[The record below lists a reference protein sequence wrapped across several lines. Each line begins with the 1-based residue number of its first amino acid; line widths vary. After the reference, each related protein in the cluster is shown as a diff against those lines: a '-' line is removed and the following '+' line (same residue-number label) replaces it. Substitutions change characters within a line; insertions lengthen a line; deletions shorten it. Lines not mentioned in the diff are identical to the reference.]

1 MIEEFLRDLATGS
14 PGQQALLG
22 LIKVLLLV
30 VPILTLVPGLIWW
43 ERRLLSWMQ
52 DRIGPNRTGTITIPD
67 NFPLASLRGRKIRTF
82 GLLQPIADGVK
93 LFLKEDITPAD
104 IDRKIYFIA
113 PAIALFPAFAL
124 GGTMPWAANHLPGM
138 GPGTGIYSLLT
149 PIADIEIGL
158 LYILAVSS
166 LGVYGVVLAGYAS
179 NNKYS
184 LMGGLRAS
192 AQLIS
197 YELAMGVSL
206 ACVVLATGSLKLTAL
221 VAAQEQPLWGA
232 VEGVQNWFFFTPF
245 GFVSAVIFLIAMVAE
260 TNRAPF
266 DLPEAENELIAGYH
280 TEYSS
285 MKFAV
290 FFMGEYAAMF
300 VFGGVF
306 ATVFLGGY
314 NLLPVNWAA
323 CAESIPSMAG
333 FFDFMGKLNY
343 YGAPAW
349 FLLKCFAGITFYI
362 WLRATLPRLRYDQ
375 LMSLGWKT
383 LLPLAVANFIVV
395 AIWIMGNAAYPPFG
409 GLVAAGAAAIL
420 VVLLYLN
427 LMALQKKGT
436 TSLEKRQVALVDPAP
451 ARRSVTMV
459 EPGRRS

>member
-1 MIEEFLRDLATGS
+1 MLNFLRDLNPT
-14 PGQQALLG
+14 LLA
-22 LIKVLLLV
+22 IIRVLLLIG
-30 VPILTLVPGLIWW
+30 PILIIVPGLIWW

-52 DRIGPNRTGTITIPD
+52 DRIGPNRVGP
-67 NFPLASLRGRKIRTF
+67 F
-82 GLLQPIADGVK
+82 GLLQPIADGIK
-93 LFLKEDITPAD
+93 LFLKEDITPAS

-113 PAIALFPAFAL
+113 PAIALFPAFAIGATL
-124 GGTMPWAANHLPGM
+124 PW
-138 GPGTGIYSLLT
+138 GPDWGVWGYLT
-149 PIADIEIGL
+149 PVANVDIGI
-158 LYILAVSS
+158 LYVLAISS

-206 ACVVLATGSLKLTAL
+206 ACVVMATGSLKMTEM
-221 VAAQEQPLWGA
+221 VKVQMEPLWGVA
-232 VEGVQNWFFFTPF
+232 PFLQNWFIFTPF
-245 GFVSAVIFLIAMVAE
+245 GFVSAVIFAICLVAE

-300 VFGGVF
+300 IFSGVF
-306 ATVFLGGY
+306 AAVFCGGFNLPFRFDWLAANVPSLSGLFTTLEGINYWLG
-314 NLLPVNWAA
+314 PV
-323 CAESIPSMAG
+323 
-333 FFDFMGKLNY
+333 FFI
-343 YGAPAW
+343 
-349 FLLKCFAGITFYI
+349 LKVAFFFSCFI

-375 LMSLGWKT
+375 LMNLGWKS

-395 AIWIMGNAAYPPFG
+395 AIWIMCTKLYGIG
-409 GLVAAGAAAIL
+409 GGFAAAGAAIVIL
-420 VVLLYLN
+420 VLLYVNWLA
-427 LMALQKKGT
+427 ALRGGIKGI
-436 TSLEKRQVALVDPAP
+436 EKRTVDLVEELP
-451 ARRSVTMV
+451 
-459 EPGRRS
+459 EGGRRRIELI

>member
-1 MIEEFLRDLATGS
+1 MEILTENPL
-14 PGQQALLG
+14 LLG
-22 LIKVLLLV
+22 LVRVLLLV
-30 VPILTLVPGLIWW
+30 VPILLLVPGLIWW
-43 ERRLLSWMQ
+43 ERRLLSWFQ

-67 NFPLASLRGRKIRTF
+67 NFKLGPVKWENIPWLGKKRKIRTF
-82 GLLQPIADGVK
+82 GLIQPIADGVK
-93 LFLKEDITPAD
+93 LFLKEDITPSS

-124 GGTMPWAANHLPGM
+124 GATLPW
-138 GPGTGIYSLLT
+138 GPNYGPYGLLT
-149 PIADIEIGL
+149 PIANLEIGL
-158 LYILAVSS
+158 LYILAISS

-197 YELAMGVSL
+197 YELAMGVAL
-206 ACVVLATGSLKLTAL
+206 ASIVLAVGSLKMTEL
-221 VAAQEQPLWGA
+221 VAVQEQALYGA
-232 VEGVQNWFFFTPF
+232 FPAIQNWFILTPF
-245 GFVSAVIFLIAMVAE
+245 GFIAAIIFLIAMVAE

-300 VFGGVF
+300 VFSAVF

-314 NLLPVNWAA
+314 NLVPVNWAYLA
-323 CAESIPSMAG
+323 DAYPGAAGVFNAAANAQYWLAPLFFLAKTAAAFSM
-333 FFDFMGKLNY
+333 F
-343 YGAPAW
+343 
-349 FLLKCFAGITFYI
+349 I

-375 LMSLGWKT
+375 LMNLGWKS
-383 LLPLAVANFIVV
+383 LLPAAVANFIVV
-395 AIWIMGNAAYPPFG
+395 GIWIIATRLSEEAGYGATGGWAA
-409 GLVAAGAAAIL
+409 VAVAVLIL
-420 VVLLYLN
+420 VVLYLN
-427 LMALQKKGT
+427 ILNAGRRRAEESGETEERAIL
-436 TSLEKRQVALVDPAP
+436 LVDPNP
-451 ARRSVTMV
+451 PTRRVTLV
-459 EPGRRS
+459 D

>member
-1 MIEEFLRDLATGS
+1 MVEFLEGLH
-14 PGQQALLG
+14 PALLAV
-22 LIKVLLLV
+22 IRVLLFVGPVL
-30 VPILTLVPGLIWW
+30 LLVPGLIWW

-52 DRIGPNRTGTITIPD
+52 DRVGPNRTGTFSR
-67 NFPLASLRGRKIRTF
+67 NFPIKALRGKRTF

-93 LFLKEDITPAD
+93 LFLKEDITPAAV
-104 IDRKIYFIA
+104 DRKLYFIA

-124 GGTMPWAANHLPGM
+124 GGTLPW
-138 GPGTGIYSLLT
+138 GPPEGIWKLLT
-149 PIADIEIGL
+149 PIADLEIGL
-158 LYILAVSS
+158 LYILAISS

-206 ACVVLATGSLKLTAL
+206 ACMVMAAGSMRITEI
-221 VAAQEQPLWGA
+221 VAQQEGALWG
-232 VEGVQNWFFFTPF
+232 VVPWVQNWFVFTPY
-245 GFVSAVIFLIAMVAE
+245 GFVSFVIFLICMVAE

-266 DLPEAENELIAGYH
+266 DLPEAENEIIAGYH

-300 VFGGVF
+300 VFGGVL

-314 NLLPVNWAA
+314 NLMPFRWDQLATDVPALSGVFTAIGN
-323 CAESIPSMAG
+323 
-333 FFDFMGKLNY
+333 LNY
-343 YGAPAW
+343 WLAPLG
-349 FLLKCFAGITFYI
+349 FLAKCALTMTFYI

-375 LMSLGWKT
+375 LMGLGWKA
-383 LLPLAVANFIVV
+383 LLPGAVANFIVV
-395 AIWIMGNAAYPPFG
+395 AIWILATRLYGPLG
-409 GLVAAGAAAIL
+409 GLASVAAAGL
-420 VVLLYLN
+420 VLFVIYLN
-427 LMALQKKGT
+427 VMAATRKTVG
-436 TSLEKRQVALVDPAP
+436 LEKRTIELTGAK
-451 ARRSVTMV
+451 
-459 EPGRRS
+459 PGRRSVDMVDPTQAGVN